1 MDKNVHLI
9 ERAEPSN
16 VDIDKIATTKTINEI
31 EKSKM
36 KSQEN
41 AYEEQFEQE
50 DANKEFEEKNEE
62 HLEKKQADMNVNSKV
77 KQPEQSGKE
86 K

>member
-41 AYEEQFEQE
+41 AYE
-50 DANKEFEEKNEE
+50 K
-62 HLEKKQADMNVNSKV
+62 
-77 KQPEQSGKE
+77 
-86 K
+86 

>member
-41 AYEEQFEQE
+41 AYEEEFEQE
-50 DANKEFEEKNEE
+50 EANKEPEEKDEE
-62 HLEKKQADMNVNSKV
+62 HFEK
-77 KQPEQSGKE
+77 E
-86 K
+86 